1 MQTISPPLV
10 VEGAVIDLGT
20 SLFKIL
26 LMLRDQYR
34 LLEHPAYIN
43 KLNWDL
49 YQRAIN
55 SLDDRT
61 NAIWLGE
68 EGYLIGRQAAT
79 DYGRLPIWIKKTEAA
94 TAKVLSCLG
103 QIRGSVA
110 WGGRL
115 HIEQLVVLL
124 PYVEMV
130 EKEQVIK
137 AIEKGLEKFEF
148 NGNKPFITVDRLQIQ
163 WEGFGITSLSK
174 EEQAAFV
181 VFGQKDLTV
190 GALSRGQLV
199 NPMPETYV
207 GLGMNQV
214 IERVDYRFQTHVRAA
229 LAIFKYRQN
238 PRNLKHFVPGD
249 QLEVV
254 AKSIDRAIDNTWF
267 DQEQRLEGTPA
278 VRDAVV
284 LYVLGGSSV
293 IWAPQLKAFCQSHG
307 KKYQPLTQ
315 VIKDIAVKIP
325 ALARNP
331 MLYRI
336 TDAYLTLKWLDE
348 SRSVV

>member
-1 MQTISPPLV
+1 MQIVSPPRV
-10 VEGAVIDLGT
+10 VEAAVIDLGT
-20 SLFKIL
+20 SLIKIL
-26 LMLRDQYR
+26 LLYLGQYR
-34 LLEHPAYIN
+34 FLEHPAYIN
-43 KLNWDL
+43 KLNRDL
-49 YQRAIN
+49 YTDALYK
-55 SLDDRT
+55 LDDRT
-61 NAIWLGE
+61 KAIWVGE

-94 TAKVLSCLG
+94 TAKVLSSLG
-103 QIRGSVA
+103 QIRDSVA
-110 WGGRL
+110 WGCHL
-115 HIEQLVVLL
+115 QIEQLVVLL

-130 EKEQVIK
+130 EKDQVIS
-137 AIEKGLEKFEF
+137 AITQAIGQFEF
-148 NGNKPFITVDRLQIQ
+148 NGNKQFIQVDRLQIQ
-163 WEGFGITSLSK
+163 WEGYGVTTVST
-174 EEQAAFV
+174 EEQASFA

-190 GALSRGQLV
+190 GALSRGHLV

-207 GLGMNQV
+207 GLGMNRV

-229 LAIFKYRQN
+229 LAIFKYHQN
-238 PRNLKHFVPGD
+238 PGNLKHFVPGD

-254 AKSIDRAIDNTWF
+254 SSSIDKAIDNTWF

-293 IWAPQLKAFCQSHG
+293 IWAPQLKEFCKKHG
-307 KKYQPLTQ
+307 KRYQPLTQ
-315 VIKDIAVKIP
+315 VIKEIAGKIP
-325 ALARNP
+325 DLRRNP